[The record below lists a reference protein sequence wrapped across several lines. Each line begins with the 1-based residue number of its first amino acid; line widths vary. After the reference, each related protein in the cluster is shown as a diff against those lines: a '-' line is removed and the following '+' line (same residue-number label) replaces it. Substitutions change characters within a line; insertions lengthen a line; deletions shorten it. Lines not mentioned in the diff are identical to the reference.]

1 MAQVYSSV
9 KKHFG
14 LGVILAV
21 SLLAG
26 CGKDNA
32 TTAAGD
38 AATAKPFP
46 IRVQLDWFPEPEHG
60 GLYQALAKGY
70 FAKEGLDV
78 TLLPGGSNVLVTQF
92 VATGQADIGQSA
104 TTQVIQAVAGG
115 LPVIN
120 IAAIFHRMPTG
131 LMMHADNPI
140 TSFEQLNG
148 KSIMARPEAVYIPY
162 LKKKYHIDFTVI
174 PQNFTSTQFLADKD
188 FIQEGFFIAEP
199 YFLEKAGAKVKW
211 LPLWDAGYEPA
222 LTLFANTKF
231 AQDHPEQLRAFLRAF
246 IQGWKEYL
254 EGDPAAGNALI
265 KKNNPKADDDF
276 FKYER
281 DQIIKFNLG
290 KGDAAQGEDYGTL
303 NLDKIKGEISIMEDL
318 GLLPAGKVKL
328 EQAATT
334 VYLPVPTDKTK
345 N

>member
-1 MAQVYSSV
+1 MRL
-9 KKHFG
+9 G
-14 LGVILAV
+14 LGVLVLAW
-21 SLLAG
+21 LLGG
-26 CGKDNA
+26 CGKGNA
-32 TTAAGD
+32 PAASD
-38 AATAKPFP
+38 AATTPKLFP

-70 FAKEGLDV
+70 FAKEGLNV

-148 KSIMARPEAVYIPY
+148 KSIMARPEAIYIPY

-174 PQNFTSTQFLADKD
+174 PQNFSSTQFLTDKD

-199 YFLEKAGAKVKW
+199 YFLEQQGAKVKW
-211 LPLWDAGYEPA
+211 LALWDSGYEPA

-254 EGDPAAGNALI
+254 EGDPTAGNDLI
-265 KKNNPKADDDF
+265 KKNNPKADDAF
-276 FKYER
+276 FKFER
-281 DQIIKFNLG
+281 DQIIQNNLG

-303 NLDKIKGEISIMEDL
+303 SLDKIKGEIAIMEDL
-318 GLLPAGKVKL
+318 GLLPIGKVPL
-328 EQAATT
+328 EKAAT
-334 VYLPVPTDKTK
+334 VEYLPGVMEKAK